1 MVESRRRRRAFLR
14 ESVIVVVAAVVIAVV
29 VKTFFFQAFS
39 IPSGSMNNTLLKGD
53 RVLVDKFSP
62 WFEAEPTRGDVVVFK
77 DPGHWL
83 DGSAEAPAPHS
94 GVGYDVQNALSD
106 VGLMPSADESYLIKR
121 VIAVGGDT
129 VDCRAGRPLS
139 VNGVVLHEPYL
150 YPGATPCNDDAV
162 GTVVVPAGDLWVM
175 GDHRDDS
182 ADSRTQRLRGNGGG
196 FVPVSD
202 VVGRADV
209 VVWPLSHWAALPEP
223 DTFHQ
228 SGLSQPADGIAE
240 PAAIAAL
247 AVLALSALFLLRRR
261 RRLRRVPRRA

>member
-1 MVESRRRRRAFLR
+1 MAESRRGGRSFLR
-14 ESVIVVVAAVVIAVV
+14 ESVVVIVAAVVIAVL

-39 IPSGSMNNTLLKGD
+39 IPSGSMNSTLIKGD

-62 WFEAEPTRGDVVVFK
+62 WFGSTPARGDVVVFK

-83 DGSAEAPAPHS
+83 DGTAEAPAPHS
-94 GVGYDVQNALSD
+94 GFGYDVQNALSD
-106 VGLMPSADESYLIKR
+106 IGLMPSADESYLIKR
-121 VIAVGGDT
+121 VIAVAGDT
-129 VDCRAGRPLS
+129 VDCRAGQPLR

-150 YPGATPCNDDAV
+150 YPGATPCDDDAV
-162 GTVVVPAGDLWVM
+162 GTVVVPKGDLWVM

-209 VVWPLSHWAALPEP
+209 VVWPLGHWAALAEP

-228 SGLSQPADGIAE
+228 SGLSQPGDGIAE
-240 PAAIAAL
+240 PLAIGALAAL
-247 AVLALSALFLLRRR
+247 TLAALLLLRRR
-261 RRLRRVPRRA
+261 RRSRRLRGF